1 MHLGRPPGQQPP
13 VIARAT
19 TRRAANVASEVGTI
33 CHSASTDVGVRVVG
47 VIVMVVLVRVVVV
60 VVVVVVV
67 AVQAEVGTC
76 LVMVI
81 LATCN
86 LSRDARPAAC
96 TGNRT
101 GLVGMDAS
109 CTWVHKG
116 LVQQDNACTK

>member
-19 TRRAANVASEVGTI
+19 TRRAANVASEIGTI
-33 CHSASTDVGVRVVG
+33 CHPASTDAGVRVVG
-47 VIVMVVLVRVVVV
+47 VIVMVVLLR
-60 VVVVVVV
+60 VVV
-67 AVQAEVGTC
+67 AVHAGVGTC

-109 CTWVHKG
+109 CTWAHKG

>member
-13 VIARAT
+13 VMARAT
-19 TRRAANVASEVGTI
+19 TRAANVASEVGTI
-33 CHSASTDVGVRVVG
+33 CHSASTDVGVI
-47 VIVMVVLVRVVVV
+47 VIGAVFLIVLVRVLVV

-67 AVQAEVGTC
+67 AVQAGVGTC

-86 LSRDARPAAC
+86 FSQNARPAAC

-109 CTWVHKG
+109 CTWAHKG

>member
-1 MHLGRPPGQQPP
+1 MHLGRPPGQQLPLM
-13 VIARAT
+13 ARAT
-19 TRRAANVASEVGTI
+19 TRAANVASEVGTI
-33 CHSASTDVGVRVVG
+33 CHSASTDVGVIVIGVV
-47 VIVMVVLVRVVVV
+47 VILVLVRVVVV
-60 VVVVVVV
+60 VVVV
-67 AVQAEVGTC
+67 AVQAGVGTC

-86 LSRDARPAAC
+86 FSRDARPAAC

-109 CTWVHKG
+109 CTWAHKG